1 MKKPYVLLIPC
12 LLFTGCATND
22 HLTLKENERTFE
34 YGEAFYVALLPVEP
48 LEGMDDGEVLLMKV
62 EEDGEEDVFL
72 PVETE
77 EELEGAWNAFLEI
90 YYDDEDGIPEE

>member
-1 MKKPYVLLIPC
+1 MS
-12 LLFTGCATND
+12 
-22 HLTLKENERTFE
+22 ENEVLNENIIELIDDEGETVQFEHLLTFE
-34 YGEAFYVALLPVEP
+34 YGEAFYEALLPVEP